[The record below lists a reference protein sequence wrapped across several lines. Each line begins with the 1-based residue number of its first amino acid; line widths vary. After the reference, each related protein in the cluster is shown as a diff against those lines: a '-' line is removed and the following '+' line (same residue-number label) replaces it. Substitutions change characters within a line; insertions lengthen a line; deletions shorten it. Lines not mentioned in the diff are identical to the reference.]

1 MERSRTKTIPP
12 IPPIAGLDRN
22 LPLGDLLALGT
33 QLRADITPELLLQ
46 DVAEAIVRV
55 LGFRRVYIR
64 LRNSD
69 TDALEACAFAG
80 ISEDDVAHIK
90 ASAVPPARY
99 QALLQTSERLS
110 ESFLVPDDD
119 RNHPGLKRR
128 RETPILLVPLRSH
141 GDRLIG
147 AIYVDPSSIKDLD
160 LSSVRVLEAIA
171 RQSALALENARLAA
185 RMQRLLAKEQL
196 LAELGRDVSA
206 TLDLST
212 ILDVT
217 GERLQRTFPGS
228 MILLLAND
236 GTPMV
241 AAAVGET
248 GDPQPHLAAGH
259 WVAEQRLPFLT
270 NNLATGLRLPTLDP
284 QSAVD
289 WTIGS
294 LIAVPLRSGGRVLG
308 ALTAVSNQANAFTYE
323 DVDLLEA
330 VAAQIGGPISGAQ
343 LYQQTQLL
351 AEQVRRRNDHLL
363 VLNALASLA
372 VSTLDIEQ
380 LLTAVT
386 DQIHH
391 GFGFSHVE
399 LFRIDEATGEAV
411 LAARASRFV
420 SGLRIYRQ
428 SLDHGILGRA
438 YHSGKTVR
446 IDDVRSDRDY
456 VVNTIY
462 TFRSELCVPIVAGGR
477 VLALLNLESDQEATF
492 SDEDVEAIETVAD
505 VMAGAME
512 NARLY
517 RRAQEAAV
525 LEERSRLARDLHDS
539 ISQQLFSMTLTA
551 QAARAQLEK
560 NPARTATQL
569 ERIQET
575 AAAALAEMRALI
587 FQLRPPG
594 LSEHGLIG
602 ALQQHVASLDR
613 REGLDVTLSVDGDE
627 RHARGVEQ
635 ALYRIAQEALNNV
648 VKHAGA
654 CRVEVHLHLYSEQI
668 ALTICDDG
676 KGFDPSVV
684 HNLHNVHNGG
694 RHLGLISMRERATE
708 LGGRL
713 ELHSTPGNGT
723 QIIVTVP
730 RFER

>member
-1 MERSRTKTIPP
+1 MERSRTKNTAP

-33 QLRADITPELLLQ
+33 QLRTDMTPEVLLQ

-55 LGFRRVYIR
+55 LGFTRVYIR

-80 ISEDDVAHIK
+80 IGEEEIARIK
-90 ASAVPPARY
+90 ASAVQPARY

-110 ESFLVPDDD
+110 ESYLILDDD
-119 RNHPGLKRR
+119 LPRAGSKRR
-128 RETPILLVPLRSH
+128 RKAQILLVPLRSH

-147 AIYVDPSSIKDLD
+147 AIYVDPSGIKDRD
-160 LSSVRVLEAIA
+160 HSSVRVLEAIA

-206 TLDLST
+206 TLELST
-212 ILDVT
+212 ILEFT
-217 GERLQRTFPGS
+217 GERLQRAFPGS
-228 MILLLAND
+228 AILLLARN
-236 GTPMV
+236 GLPII
-241 AAAVGET
+241 AAAVGDS
-248 GDPQPHLAAGH
+248 GDPQFHMAAGQ
-259 WVAEQRLPFLT
+259 WVAEQRMPFLS
-270 NNLATGLRLPTLDP
+270 NDLATEMRLTSFDS
-284 QSAVD
+284 QSA
-289 WTIGS
+289 IGS

-308 ALTAVSNQANAFTYE
+308 ALSAVAALPNAFTYE

-330 VAAQIGGPISGAQ
+330 VAAQVGGPMSGAQ

-363 VLNALASLA
+363 VLNALARLA

-380 LLTAVT
+380 LLIAVT
-386 DQIHH
+386 NQIHQ

-399 LFRIDEATGEAV
+399 LFRIDETAVMAV

-420 SGLRIYRQ
+420 SGGLLYRQ
-428 SLDHGILGRA
+428 SLNDGILGRA
-438 YHSGKTVR
+438 YHTAKTVR
-446 IDDVRSDRDY
+446 VDNVRTDPDY
-456 VVNTIY
+456 ITSAMNE
-462 TFRSELCVPIVAGGR
+462 FRSELCVPIVASGR

-492 SDEDVEAIETVAD
+492 TDEDVEAIETVAD

-517 RRAQEAAV
+517 RRAQEVAV

-627 RHARGVEQ
+627 HHARGVEQ

-648 VKHAGA
+648 VKHAGT
-654 CRVEVHLHLYSEQI
+654 CRVEVQLNLYSEQI
-668 ALTICDDG
+668 ALTICDNG
-676 KGFDPSVV
+676 KGFDPSVIQ
-684 HNLHNVHNGG
+684 HGG